1 MTTKKST
8 KRIRTLKPVVRPAL
22 TLILLGL
29 SGMMTMLV
37 PACREA
43 YSREGS
49 AVEKARL
56 RRLQDKK
63 DIATGRAVLQDGDL
77 VLRTGNDFISLT
89 LRQFSRRNK
98 TYSHCGVVRI
108 ENGQAMVY
116 HAIGG
121 EDNPDA
127 RLRKDSFQA
136 FCDPEHN
143 LGFGVFRYRL
153 TRQQRTRLDSVVDLD
168 FRLKIRFDMKFDLRT
183 DSSLYCAEFVYKAL
197 GKATG
202 QPHYLPLSH
211 IGTFDYVAIDD
222 LFDNAHCQPIY
233 QAVFH

>member
-1 MTTKKST
+1 MCRSKLPAS
-8 KRIRTLKPVVRPAL
+8 RLAL
-22 TLILLGL
+22 TLILVACSAAVVL
-29 SGMMTMLV
+29 ML

-43 YSREGS
+43 FSREGS

-56 RRLQDKK
+56 RRARDLRS
-63 DIATGRAVLQDGDL
+63 ITVGRSVLHDGDL
-77 VLRTGNDFISLT
+77 VLRTGNDFVSLT
-89 LRQFSRRNK
+89 LRQFSRKNK

-127 RLRKDSFQA
+127 RLRRDTFQA

-143 LGFGVFRYRL
+143 LGFGVFRYQL
-153 TRQQRTRLDSVVDLD
+153 TRPERIRLDSVVDLD
-168 FRLKIRFDMKFDLRT
+168 YRLKLRFDMKFDLGT

-197 GKATG
+197 RKATG
-202 QPHYLPLSH
+202 DPHYLPVSH
-211 IGTFDYVAIDD
+211 IGDFRYVAIDD
-222 LFDNAHCQPIY
+222 LFENAHCHPVY
-233 QAVFH
+233 QAVFR